1 MKTFAI
7 ILRKNAKY
15 YFRGQETEPQDR
27 AKGVVIADASLEN
40 AAFYI
45 AHRTADLYVGPTPRR
60 IEWLNGHANGHANG
74 HVNGHVNGHANGHAK
89 KSPFL
94 TLTPTLK

>member
-7 ILRKNAKY
+7 ILRKTAKY
-15 YFRGQETEPQDR
+15 YFRGQETAPQDR

-45 AHRTADLYVGPTPRR
+45 AHRSADLYVGPGPRKV
-60 IEWLNGHANGHANG
+60 EWL
-74 HVNGHVNGHANGHAK
+74 NGHAK
-89 KSPFL
+89 KSPFKPEEQL
-94 TLTPTLK
+94 EAAA